1 MTRKKKKTLIFAGI
15 GFVILAAAAICLY
28 NMPISLGGT
37 GVARPA
43 PLPGDTVLSARQVQ
57 QDRQQM
63 IDYVESVHP
72 FFIDGSDQ
80 TAYLAAKEKYAAAT
94 HDEMT
99 VDAFMGATAEYL
111 TVFGDGH
118 TRLGWQYGDEVLIYH
133 SFRDGKMYYAD
144 ANGVTDQWITAVDDV
159 PVKQIFAA
167 IDSLFP
173 AENEMA
179 VRINYNNYFTSENL
193 LKVAGANVEKD
204 TFTVTLNDG
213 SQVTCGWYVPPE
225 TTEAAASPEGNHWYM
240 EGDIFVVRFV
250 SCDDD
255 ENLKSIAN
263 ELKKAVEGGC
273 TKVIID
279 ARGNGGGSSNA
290 CERLLEA
297 MGMKAPNYGTLVRYS
312 PAAKTQKGYLR
323 SSGTFRN
330 APNASARQNSRV
342 QLVVLCDRFTYSS
355 ATMLCVYVQDGK
367 LGTLIGEPSSNMPNH
382 YGDIT
387 YVALEN
393 SHLYASVSHKRFLR
407 PSGETNGRMVVPDI
421 ETSSENAWQA
431 ALDYLNRK

>member
-1 MTRKKKKTLIFAGI
+1 MIFSGI

-37 GVARPA
+37 GVARPD
-43 PLPGDTVLSARQVQ
+43 PLPGDTVLSAQQVQ

-80 TAYLAAKEKYAAAT
+80 TAYLAAKEKYVAAT
-94 HDEMT
+94 QEEMT
-99 VDAFMGATAEYL
+99 VDAFMSATAEYL

-118 TRLGWQYGDEVLIYH
+118 TKLSWQYGEEVLIYH
-133 SFRDGKMYYAD
+133 SFQDGKMYYAD

-159 PVKQIFAA
+159 PVEQIFAA

-179 VRINYNNYFTSENL
+179 VRINYDKYFTSENL
-193 LKVAGANVEKD
+193 LKVAGVNVEKD

-225 TTEAAASPEGNHWYM
+225 TTEAAALPEGNHWYM

-297 MGMKAPNYGTLVRYS
+297 MGMKAPTYGTLVRYS
-312 PAAKTQKGYLR
+312 PAAKEQRGYLR
-323 SSGTFRN
+323 SSGSIIMK
-330 APNASARQNSRV
+330 PNGNARQNEKV
-342 QLVVLCDRFTYSS
+342 NLVVLCDRYTYSS
-355 ATMLCVYVQDGK
+355 ATMLCVYVRDGG
-367 LGTLIGEPSSNMPNH
+367 LGTLIGEASSNMPNH

-431 ALDYLNRK
+431 ALDYLNNK

>member
-1 MTRKKKKTLIFAGI
+1 MTRKKKKVLIFAGI
-15 GFVILAAAAICLY
+15 GLVILAAAVICLY
-28 NMPISLGGT
+28 NLPISLGGT
-37 GVARPA
+37 GIARPE
-43 PLPGDTVLSARQVQ
+43 PLPGDTLLTARQVQ
-57 QDRQQM
+57 QDRQQL

-80 TAYLAAKEKYAAAT
+80 TAYRAAREKFVASTNEAMKV
-94 HDEMT
+94 DE
-99 VDAFMGATAEYL
+99 FMGAAAEYL
-111 TVFGDGH
+111 TVLGDGH
-118 TRLGWQYGDEVLIYH
+118 TKLRWQYGNEVLIYH

-144 ANGVTDQWITAVDDV
+144 ENGVTEKWITAVDDV
-159 PVKQIFAA
+159 PVELIFATM
-167 IDSLFP
+167 DCLFP

-179 VRINYNNYFTSENL
+179 VMVNYNNYFTSENL
-193 LKVAGANVEKD
+193 LKMAGVNVEKD

-213 SQVTCGWYVPPE
+213 TQVTCGWYVPLE
-225 TTEAAASPEGNHWYM
+225 TTAETALPEGNRWYM
-240 EGDIFVVRFV
+240 EGNIFVVRFV

-263 ELKKAVEGGC
+263 ELKKAVDGGC

-297 MGMKAPNYGTLVRYS
+297 MDMKAPSYGTLVRYS

-330 APNASARQNSRV
+330 APDASSRQNAQV

-367 LGTLIGEPSSNMPNH
+367 LGTLIGEASANMPNH

-407 PSGETNGRMVVPDI
+407 PSGETESRVVAPDI
-421 ETSSENAWQA
+421 ATTSDDAYRTA
-431 ALDYLNRK
+431 VDYLNGK

>member
-1 MTRKKKKTLIFAGI
+1 MKKKKKLRRILLAIGLILL
-15 GFVILAAAAICLY
+15 LAAAVLLY
-28 NMPISLGGT
+28 SLPISFGGQSP
-37 GVARPA
+37 VRPE
-43 PLPGDTVLSARQVQ
+43 PLPGDTVLSAQQVQ

-80 TAYLAAKEKYAAAT
+80 TAYLAAKEKYVAAT
-94 HDEMT
+94 QEEMT
-99 VDAFMGATAEYL
+99 VDAFMSVTAEYL

-118 TRLGWQYGDEVLIYH
+118 TKLSWQYGEEVLIYH

-159 PVKQIFAA
+159 PVEQIFATM
-167 IDSLFP
+167 DCLFP

-193 LKVAGANVEKD
+193 LKMAGVNVEKD
-204 TFTVTLNDG
+204 VFTVTLNDG

-225 TTEAAASPEGNHWYM
+225 TTEEAALPERNRWYM
-240 EGDIFVVRFV
+240 ESDIFVVRFV

-263 ELKKAVEGGC
+263 ELKKAVEGGF

-290 CERLLEA
+290 CERLLDA
-297 MGMKAPNYGTLVRYS
+297 MGMKAPAYGTLVRYS
-312 PAAKTQKGYLR
+312 PAAKEQKGYLR

-330 APNASARQNSRV
+330 APNAAARQNGRV

-387 YVALEN
+387 FVALEN
-393 SHLYASVSHKRFLR
+393 SHLFASVSHKRFLR
-407 PSGETNGRMVVPDI
+407 PSGEMNGRMVVPDV
-421 ETSSENAWQA
+421 ETTSQDAYRTAVE
-431 ALDYLNRK
+431 YLNGK

>member
-1 MTRKKKKTLIFAGI
+1 MTRKKKKRLIFAGI

-43 PLPGDTVLSARQVQ
+43 PLPGDTVLSSQQVQ

-63 IDYVESVHP
+63 IDYVERVHP

-80 TAYLAAKEKYAAAT
+80 TAYLAAKEKYVAAT
-94 HDEMT
+94 QEEMT
-99 VDAFMGATAEYL
+99 VDAFMSVTAEYL

-118 TRLGWQYGDEVLIYH
+118 TKLSWQYGEEVLIYH
-133 SFRDGKMYYAD
+133 SFREGKMYYAD

-159 PVKQIFAA
+159 PIEQIFDT
-167 IDSLFP
+167 IDHLFP

-193 LKVAGANVEKD
+193 LKVAGVNVEKD

-225 TTEAAASPEGNHWYM
+225 TTEAAALPERNQWYM